1 MSNEKATVRELR
13 AAVQTARLEQ
23 AQRDDA
29 VAELQEEERVR
40 LSMLEEELQGVVDD
54 LPESQRDIALALL
67 PGDPPRYWVDATSH
81 VAMARDKR
89 TYRFV
94 KDTKIGRTLLHEG
107 TDVGAVADAVTRYV
121 AERIVERQR
130 AVEENWALAHN
141 RQVRISRSADPGQ
154 RDRSI
159 LYGFVLFGFGM
170 LAGAAL
176 LLTYAWFMIG

>member
-1 MSNEKATVRELR
+1 MAIPNRNNKAIGGIWVIAMSNEKATVHDLQ
-13 AAVQTARLEQ
+13 AAIQTARLEQ

-40 LSMLEEELQGVVDD
+40 LSMLEDELVGVIDE
-54 LPESQRDIALALL
+54 LPESQRDISLAVL
-67 PGDPPRYWVDATSH
+67 PGDPPRFWVDSTSH

-130 AVEENWALAHN
+130 AVEENWAMSHN
-141 RQVRISRSADPGQ
+141 RQIRRSRSTDPGQ
-154 RDRSI
+154 RDR
-159 LYGFVLFGFGM
+159 GG
-170 LAGAAL
+170 
-176 LLTYAWFMIG
+176 